1 MPMVGPFPTPDT
13 SLSDVHNPG
22 FAQRRHGTAPS
33 GGLERQLSDPQA
45 ERTGVWRARYPGRK
59 LEVPEG
65 DLSTGLLVFLIG
77 MVAAV
82 LAAAISIARTDLDPI
97 EPRLEERWLVRLVSA
112 NPRLAHFVSRRLDR
126 KTAGGLLLTVGFLT
140 VFALA
145 IFVATV
151 FDMVAGEFG
160 LAVFDLGIA
169 EFGATHAGTT
179 TAEVQALFTH
189 LGGNTVITMVT
200 ASTAGW
206 GWWRYGNPQ
215 VALFMIVVVLGQ
227 AALTTG
233 LKWIVARDR
242 PDLEQLAPW
251 SGSSFPSGHT
261 AAAAATYAAVALV
274 LTLRSSWTRRGI
286 AAGAAAFLA
295 IGVAATRALLGVHW
309 FTDVLAGLAV
319 GYGWF
324 LTCAIVFGGRIMRF
338 GEPVDEMAV
347 ASDARRS

>member
-1 MPMVGPFPTPDT
+1 M
-13 SLSDVHNPG
+13 
-22 FAQRRHGTAPS
+22 
-33 GGLERQLSDPQA
+33 
-45 ERTGVWRARYPGRK
+45 
-59 LEVPEG
+59 
-65 DLSTGLLVFLIG
+65 STGLLVFLIG
-77 MVAAV
+77 LVAAV
-82 LAAAISIARTDLDPI
+82 LAAAFSIWRTDHDPT
-97 EPRLEERWLVRLVSA
+97 EPRLEERWLVRLVSGS
-112 NPRLAHFVSRRLDR
+112 PRLAHFVSRRLDR
-126 KTAGGLLLTVGFLT
+126 NTAGGLFLTMGFLV
-140 VFALA
+140 VFVLA
-145 IFVATV
+145 VFVASV

-160 LAVFDLGIA
+160 LAGFDLGIA
-169 EFGATHAGTT
+169 EFGAAHAGTA

-189 LGGNTVITMVT
+189 LGGNTVITAVT
-200 ASTAGW
+200 AATAGW
-206 GWWRYGNPQ
+206 GWWRYGDPQ

-274 LTLRSSWTRRGI
+274 LTLRSSWTARGI

-324 LTCAIVFGGRIMRF
+324 LVCAIVFGGRIMRF
-338 GEPVDEMAV
+338 GEPVDEVAV
-347 ASDARRS
+347 ASGPRTRR